1 MRQISLTNYF
11 CKGLYLY
18 CLRLRRKF
26 NPLYIKGRLKSI
38 SDDLLM
44 CLNRLAGELFG
55 NQFFQRREVI
65 ARAQYQA
72 AQDFGRRGFV
82 GKEFE

>member
-1 MRQISLTNYF
+1 MEKPLSDRGFFISNLI
-11 CKGLYLY
+11 CRSCCGK
-18 CLRLRRKF
+18 
-26 NPLYIKGRLKSI
+26 YIKGRLKSI

-44 CLNRLAGELFG
+44 CLNGLAGELFG